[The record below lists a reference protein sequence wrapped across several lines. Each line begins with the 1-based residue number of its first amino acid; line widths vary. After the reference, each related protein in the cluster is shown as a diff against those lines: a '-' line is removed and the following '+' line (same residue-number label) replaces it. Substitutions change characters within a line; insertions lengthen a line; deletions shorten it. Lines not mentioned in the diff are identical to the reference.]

1 MRKLM
6 FCVLFVVA
14 ISVLLTGCVGN
25 PEGTS
30 LSDKDTKIVF
40 DKEHLLPIGSVV
52 LLKDGNKKI
61 MICGRAQSMADDESN
76 EIFDY
81 SACYYPEGI
90 INPRELYLFNNEQIE
105 EVVFLGLENDDEL
118 KYREL
123 LETKMKEI
131 RGE

>member
-1 MRKLM
+1 MRRLM
-6 FCVLFVVA
+6 FCIVTVLLVT
-14 ISVLLTGCVGN
+14 ILLTGCAVKTGN
-25 PEGTS
+25 AS
-30 LSDKDTKIVF
+30 VSDEDTKIVF

-61 MICGRAQSMADDESN
+61 MICGRAQSMAGDENN

-90 INPRELYLFNNEQIE
+90 INPRELFLFNNEQIE
-105 EVVFLGLENDDEL
+105 EVVFTGYENDDEL
-118 KYREL
+118 TYREL
-123 LETKMKEI
+123 LETKMKEK